1 MVLVP
6 LCGNGTRGDQ
16 VDNARFFEEYGAAKV
31 LVGEQATDEN
41 LKSALSEML
50 DEQVRA
56 KYKENIKKLT
66 GDKRPAE
73 EIAKIIYNQI

>member
-1 MVLVP
+1 
-6 LCGNGTRGDQ
+6 
-16 VDNARFFEEYGAAKV
+16 
-31 LVGEQATDEN
+31 
-41 LKSALSEML
+41 ML

-73 EIAKIIYNQI
+73 EIAKIIYNELS